1 MKRLPELDPIGL
13 TGCYI
18 AGGSVL
24 SAVTRTE
31 IADYDIYP
39 KNKQALLD
47 VCMTLA
53 DANTYVVS
61 VTDRAITFKSN
72 DIIMDNDERAVFQVM
87 RFADTDTPDK
97 IFSAFDFTVCM
108 GAYDCDT
115 KQYTFHDDFW
125 PDVASK
131 SLRFNP
137 GTKFPLNSLIRIQ
150 KYIKKGY
157 TAGKGEIAKIA
168 LAVANKGMP
177 TSWTELEQQLGG
189 IYGRELKLKV
199 EDTPFSFEA
208 AIEILSDLD
217 YNSQLEDQDFSWVG
231 PNELEVLCSGEI
243 PQQYSFASEPTAPY
257 RIMLVHQAS
266 TSYFKLNADNS
277 LSKGKLHP
285 NLAELIPEV
294 ESNTIPLKEAPLGYI
309 TAWKHLQKDKDGNL
323 IGAVYS
329 GNHNGVTYNVGEA
342 TEWNQSPY
350 LFAYLSKTAVSNS
363 NHFVAKVRI
372 PVESIVAIDSL
383 KICAK
388 KMELVEI
395 IDEK

>member
-1 MKRLPELDPIGL
+1 VKRLPELDPIGL

-18 AGGSVL
+18 AGGAVL

-72 DIIMDNDERAVFQVM
+72 DIIMDNDERAIFQVM
-87 RFADTDTPDK
+87 RFTDTDTPDK

-137 GTKFPLNSLIRIQ
+137 GTKFPLNSLIRMQ

-157 TAGKGEIAKIA
+157 TSGKGEIAKIA

-177 TSWTELEQQLGG
+177 SDWRELEQQLGG

-199 EDTPFSFEA
+199 EEIPFSFEA
-208 AIEILSDLD
+208 AIEILSALD
-217 YNSQLEDQDFSWVG
+217 YNSRLEDQDFSWVRK
-231 PNELEVLCSGEI
+231 NELEVLCTGEI
-243 PQQYSFASEPTAPY
+243 PQQYSFASEPIAPY
-257 RIMLVHQAS
+257 HIMVGTSS

-285 NLAELIPEV
+285 NLAELIPEFS
-294 ESNTIPLKEAPLGYI
+294 SNTTPLKEAPGGYI

-329 GNHNGVTYNVGEA
+329 GDHNGVTYSVGKE
-342 TEWNQSPY
+342 TEWNKSPY
-350 LFAYLSKTAVSNS
+350 LFAYLSKTATSGSNKV
-363 NHFVAKVRI
+363 VAKVRI
-372 PVESIVAIDSL
+372 PVDSIVAIDSL
-383 KICAK
+383 KICTK
-388 KMELVEI
+388 KMELIEI
-395 IDEK
+395 IDKK